1 MTNEELVTLIQNG
14 DREKLGD
21 LYQQNKG
28 MIYTFCRRYG
38 GGEELEDLAQ
48 ECFFA
53 VETAARLYD
62 PGKEASF
69 TTYLGIWLKQT
80 ILRYRM
86 NLGGIVRVP
95 VGHRERIMKYKRFM
109 NDFRTT
115 LGRDPSS
122 AETIVMLQ
130 LTPDQIGQLQQ
141 DVKLL
146 DLYSLND
153 LIGEET
159 ELNELIPDSGD
170 LEEDVT
176 DKILQDELRQ
186 ALEQAIDA
194 LKEKEA
200 AVIRARFFDNRIQK
214 EIGEELRVNCSYVGA
229 LERSALRK
237 LRGSRL
243 LREYAKIYGISFKGT
258 LSRFRSTGISVTEY
272 AALRLYEMR

>member
-48 ECFFA
+48 ECYFA

-62 PGKEASF
+62 PGKEINFS
-69 TTYLGIWLKQT
+69 TYLGLWLRQV

-86 NLGGIVRVP
+86 NLGGSVRVP
-95 VGHRERIMKYKRFM
+95 VGQRERIMKYQRLM
-109 NDFRTT
+109 NSFRLS
-115 LGRDPSS
+115 LGRDPSA
-122 AETIVMLQ
+122 AETVVMLQ
-130 LTPDQIGQLQQ
+130 LTPDKIGQLQQ

-153 LIGEET
+153 IVGEET
-159 ELNELIPDSGD
+159 ERGELIPAAGD
-170 LEEDVT
+170 FEENVT
-176 DKILQDELRQ
+176 DQILNEELRQ
-186 ALEQAIDA
+186 DLEQAIDA

-214 EIGEELRVNCSYVGA
+214 EIGEELRVNCSYVSA

-237 LRGSRL
+237 LGRSRL
-243 LREYAKIYGISFKGT
+243 LREYAKIYGLSFKGT
-258 LSRFRSTGISVTEY
+258 AERFRQTGTSTTEY
-272 AALRLYEMR
+272 AAMRLYELR